1 MYALKFWN
9 CCGLMIKWLN
19 FWWGNSITCRHTGI
33 SFLPFCYPGVSHLLV
48 KCWDVSLLPHSFR
61 RSLWVSVKGFV
72 SDPSRSVLFLQVFFG
87 KLYDGIFVTGLVVT
101 KVNYV
106 ILKIVG
112 WLMEWLRE
120 RGVGGCWVHGSE
132 LPDCEILYTR
142 LWRMFFF
149 LKKKKVFIWLCWVL
163 AVVRGIFVGSCGIF
177 CCSPWTLCSVPGLRI
192 CGSWTSLLCDTWDL
206 SSPAKDW
213 TWVSLLSQG
222 RLLTTGPP
230 GKSLENIPMSFIS
243 RV

>member
-142 LWRMFFF
+142 LWRMFF
-149 LKKKKVFIWLCWVL
+149 LKKKKKSVYL
-163 AVVRGIFVGSCGIF
+163 AALGLSCG
-177 CCSPWTLCSVPGLRI
+177 PWNLR
-192 CGSWTSLLCDTWDL
+192 WLVWDL
-206 SSPAKDW
+206 
-213 TWVSLLSQG
+213 LLQPLDSVFSARTPYLWFVDFVALWHMG
-222 RLLTTGPP
+222 
-230 GKSLENIPMSFIS
+230 S
-243 RV
+243 